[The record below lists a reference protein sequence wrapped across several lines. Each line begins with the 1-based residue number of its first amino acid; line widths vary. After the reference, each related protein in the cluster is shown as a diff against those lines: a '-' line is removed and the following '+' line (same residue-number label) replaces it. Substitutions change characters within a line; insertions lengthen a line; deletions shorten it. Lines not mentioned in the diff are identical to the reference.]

1 MKRLF
6 LSFVLIAAAF
16 AADQKNPAVA
26 DSGKFTVL
34 MSGKRVAVEQFTM
47 KQHGAGNSVSSKLE
61 FDDGKTKAQQQSELE
76 LGGDGS
82 FRKYTWEEVN
92 PGKGKIV
99 AEPQDK
105 TFVMVR
111 QKPSDAAPIKETP
124 HPLDVNTIN
133 IIDTNFYSHL
143 EVLMWRYLAMS
154 CKNDNSC
161 QFAAHKFPVFVPY
174 QEMSQIFTV
183 SYTGTDSLKTASG
196 LVATNRFR
204 VQTENGDIDV
214 WMEGVKM
221 LKLQMPGSVQVI
233 RE

>member
-1 MKRLF
+1 
-6 LSFVLIAAAF
+6 
-16 AADQKNPAVA
+16 
-26 DSGKFTVL
+26 
-34 MSGKRVAVEQFTM
+34 
-47 KQHGAGNSVSSKLE
+47 
-61 FDDGKTKAQQQSELE
+61 
-76 LGGDGS
+76 
-82 FRKYTWEEVN
+82 VN

-105 TFVMVR
+105 TFIMVR
-111 QKPSDAAPIKETP
+111 QKPSDAAPTKETP
-124 HPLDVNTIN
+124 HPLDLSTIN

-154 CKNDNSC
+154 CKSDNSC
-161 QFAAHKFPVFVPY
+161 QFASHKFPVFVPY

-183 SYTGTDSLKTASG
+183 SYTGTDSLKTVSG
-196 LVATNRFR
+196 PVATNRFR

-221 LKLQMPGSVQVI
+221 MKLQLPGSVEVI